1 MSLLETSAVSAGNII
16 ADNENSSMDKDDRLI
31 VPESSLILW
40 TRDFYLG
47 DTVKLSLASAES
59 ARVIETRQEVK
70 VNHIG
75 GDVYDQWIPAN
86 RLIPTTHF
94 QKGSRVAYK
103 NWIGTVEG
111 VLLLGMIRTDCGKF
125 CKVLDPF
132 GIATVGDPY
141 DVSGFKSRSSA
152 HTRLGLFF

>member
-1 MSLLETSAVSAGNII
+1 
-16 ADNENSSMDKDDRLI
+16 MDKDERLI

-59 ARVIETRQEVK
+59 ARVIQTRQEVK
-70 VNHIG
+70 LAHIRS
-75 GDVYDQWIPAN
+75 DEVYDQWIPAN

-94 QKGSRVAYK
+94 QKGSRVAYM

-111 VLLLGMIRTDCGKF
+111 VLLLGMIRTECGKL

-132 GIATVGDPY
+132 GIATVGDSY
-141 DVSGFKSRSSA
+141 DVSA
-152 HTRLGLFF
+152 LY